1 MRSAAFGVHIGFPG
15 QVRGT
20 KHLRSGLQAMG
31 LMGEQLDAAEV
42 ARFLRRCPGL
52 SKVTIGELLG
62 EPSEF
67 WLSVLTHFVDTFD
80 FAGPHAA
87 TWIGSNAPHP

>member
-1 MRSAAFGVHIGFPG
+1 
-15 QVRGT
+15 
-20 KHLRSGLQAMG
+20 MG
-31 LMGEQLDAAEV
+31 LLAEPLDAREV

-52 SKVTIGELLG
+52 SQTTIGELLG

-80 FAGPHAA
+80 FAGPHVVAGVVLVPPY
-87 TWIGSNAPHP
+87 TCQC